1 MERLTH
7 YVWQYRLLTPDDMVT
22 VDGRRVCVIDPGRYN
37 TGAGPDFFNAK
48 VRIGDRLWAGDVEM
62 HVRASDWHR
71 HGHDGDRAYDSVVLH
86 VVDADDTPIYR
97 ANGEVIA
104 QMRMQC
110 SPHFHEHYA
119 QLTGRADSGLPCVAE
134 LSAMSPLHVTSWLT
148 SLAYERMYAK
158 SDALLELLEAYTGD
172 WQQAVYVLLA
182 RGLGFSINAEPM
194 QRLARAVPLAFLR
207 RHSDSLIS
215 IESLL
220 FGQAGLLPD
229 EGRADAYGCA
239 LRREYEFYRHKF
251 SLKPL
256 ESPGWRLKVR
266 PTNTPVRRVAALA
279 SMLEGGFSLVSG
291 ILDAQS
297 PDDAIELFRK
307 PMSGYW
313 AHRYTFGGVENERV
327 PDSLSRASATVLT
340 INVAVPLL
348 VAYGTRHGDEA
359 MVERAMEWLTQLPP
373 ESNSVVSLFAGA
385 GVPVRDAFG
394 SQAVLQLRRRYCE
407 TRSCLLCRVGHRV
420 LSRKAR
426 REV

>member
-1 MERLTH
+1 MH

-22 VDGRRVCVIDPGRYN
+22 VDGRRVCVIDPGRLN

-48 VRIGDRLWAGDVEM
+48 IRIGDRLWAGDVEM

-86 VVDADDTPIYR
+86 VVDADDTPICR
-97 ANGEVIA
+97 SNGEVIA
-104 QMRMQC
+104 QMRMRC
-110 SPHFHEHYA
+110 SPRFHEDYA
-119 QLTGRADSGLPCVAE
+119 LLTGRADISLPCAGE
-134 LSAMSPLHVTSWLT
+134 MAAMEPLHMTSWLA

-158 SDALLELLEAYTGD
+158 SDVLLELLEAYTGD

-182 RGLGFSINAEPM
+182 RGLGFSVNAEPM

-220 FGQAGLLPD
+220 LGQAGLLPEAD
-229 EGRADAYGCA
+229 RADDYGRA

-256 ESPGWRLKVR
+256 EGAGWKLKVR
-266 PTNTPVRRVAALA
+266 PPNMPVRRVAALA
-279 SMLEGGFSLVSG
+279 SMIEGGFSLVG
-291 ILDAQS
+291 EILDAKS
-297 PDDAIELFRK
+297 PDEVIELFRR
-307 PMSGYW
+307 PLSGYW
-313 AHRYTFGGVENERV
+313 AHRYTFGGVESERV
-327 PDSLSRASATVLT
+327 PASLSRASATVLT

-359 MVERAMEWLTQLPP
+359 MVERGMEWLTLLPA
-373 ESNSVVSLFAGA
+373 ESNSVVSLFAEA
-385 GVPVRDAFG
+385 GVSVRDAFS

-407 TRSCLLCRVGHRV
+407 TRSCLLCRVGHR
-420 LSRKAR
+420 LLARKAR
-426 REV
+426 R